1 MKIKKIKDLFTGK
14 LPIKPVEDKRKLT
27 KLLES
32 HNFDLFIIS
41 VILLDALILGLMAS
55 DIFGYA
61 DGHLLADHFM
71 SYEPYKSSGALI
83 NDNINFVLLLL
94 DRLFMG
100 IFIMEMLLKIY
111 VYRKAFFKNGWN
123 VFDLIVISISSFPA
137 ISAFIIVR
145 AFRLFRLFKYVH
157 RFSKANSI
165 VSVFLELLP
174 VFVSFL
180 GVFLVF
186 FYVFAIM
193 AVSMFG
199 DVFISFESIGR
210 AMFTL
215 LQVFTLDGWASTI
228 ARPVMEVFPSSWIYF
243 VVLVMT
249 SFLLVVS
256 FINCALV
263 QILKTKQKSE

>member
-71 SYEPYKSSGALI
+71 SYETYKSSGALI

-123 VFDLIVISISSFPA
+123 VFDFIVVAVSSVPYASSLIVL
-137 ISAFIIVR
+137 R
-145 AFRLFRLFKYVH
+145 TFRVFRLFK
-157 RFSKANSI
+157 
-165 VSVFLELLP
+165 FLDHFPSLNNLVGTFIKLLP
-174 VFVSFL
+174 NFISFIAVEAVIFYSFAVIGVSL
-180 GVFLVF
+180 
-186 FYVFAIM
+186 Y
-193 AVSMFG
+193 G
-199 DVFISFESIGR
+199 DVFKNF
-210 AMFTL
+210 ATL
-215 LQVFTLDGWASTI
+215 GSSLFVLMQAFTLDGWASLI
-228 ARPVMEVFPSSWIYF
+228 ARPVMIVFPDAWLYF
-243 VVLVMT
+243 
-249 SFLLVVS
+249 VS
-256 FINCALV
+256 FILLSFLIVISFVMNAITTV
-263 QILKTKQKSE
+263 MDHLKK